1 MPKLFDTLLALLEFL
16 KEHVGNIPD
25 DNKSCRI
32 TQRANVRPVC
42 VENGL
47 FTLVNEQLSGDM

>member
-1 MPKLFDTLLALLEFL
+1 MPKLFDTLLAFHEFM

-25 DNKSCRI
+25 NNKSCRI

-42 VENGL
+42 V
-47 FTLVNEQLSGDM
+47 